1 MVNDNRML
9 KMAFSQVFTSVDKTS
24 AKIRKIDKD
33 FVKEL
38 DFQNMMFSCQNQ
50 RYPQIREKN
59 GMVISVFGY
68 KNENKYPVYISK
80 IILRDVDLLFKEN
93 EGKTLYV
100 LIKDFNRFMYHQAL
114 PQNRKHFCCYCLQ
127 NFSSAEILKN
137 VIMTVLKLMA
147 NK

>member
-1 MVNDNRML
+1 
-9 KMAFSQVFTSVDKTS
+9 
-24 AKIRKIDKD
+24 
-33 FVKEL
+33 
-38 DFQNMMFSCQNQ
+38 
-50 RYPQIREKN
+50 
-59 GMVISVFGY
+59 MVIRVFGY
-68 KNENKYPVYISK
+68 ENENKYPVYISK